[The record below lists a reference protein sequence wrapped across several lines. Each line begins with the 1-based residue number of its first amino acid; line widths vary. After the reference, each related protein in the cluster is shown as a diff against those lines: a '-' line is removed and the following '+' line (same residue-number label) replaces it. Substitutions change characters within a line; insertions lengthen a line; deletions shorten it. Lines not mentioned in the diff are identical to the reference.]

1 MWENLTSGRERGG
14 IKLTN
19 KIKRVSNRYIVSIIV
34 FIVLISTFTLVVKAE
49 PVFETKAESAI
60 LMDYGTGKILYE
72 HNPKEKLPVA
82 SINKIMTLLLT
93 YEAIEDGSLNLN
105 DKVTIS
111 DHAASMGGSQVFL
124 HEGEVLPVD
133 ALLKAVILASANDAS
148 VALAEKIAGT
158 HEVFVKRM
166 NDRAKELGMND
177 TSFANATGLPA
188 ENSYSTAYDVAI
200 MSRELLK
207 QPLFYKWSTVWVDT
221 LKESKNNTALANTN
235 RLVRFYEGAD
245 GVKTGSTSEAG
256 YCLSATAK
264 RGDMRLIAIVLGA
277 PNSKIR
283 FSEAS
288 KLLDYGFANYK
299 TKLIQKKDQ
308 IIQKDIKISGG
319 KTNLIN
325 GLASRDISLLL
336 KIDDKDD
343 FNRTILINDK
353 LRAPIER
360 GDKIGSLRIE
370 IDGKTVDTIDIISDR
385 NVSKAGLIDYIKKIF
400 NSLIRK

>member
-1 MWENLTSGRERGG
+1 
-14 IKLTN
+14 
-19 KIKRVSNRYIVSIIV
+19 
-34 FIVLISTFTLVVKAE
+34 
-49 PVFETKAESAI
+49 
-60 LMDYGTGKILYE
+60 
-72 HNPKEKLPVA
+72 
-82 SINKIMTLLLT
+82 
-93 YEAIEDGSLNLN
+93 
-105 DKVTIS
+105 
-111 DHAASMGGSQVFL
+111 
-124 HEGEVLPVD
+124 
-133 ALLKAVILASANDAS
+133 
-148 VALAEKIAGT
+148 
-158 HEVFVKRM
+158 
-166 NDRAKELGMND
+166 
-177 TSFANATGLPA
+177 
-188 ENSYSTAYDVAI
+188 

-343 FNRTILINDK
+343 FNRTILIDDK

>member
-1 MWENLTSGRERGG
+1 
-14 IKLTN
+14 
-19 KIKRVSNRYIVSIIV
+19 
-34 FIVLISTFTLVVKAE
+34 
-49 PVFETKAESAI
+49 
-60 LMDYGTGKILYE
+60 
-72 HNPKEKLPVA
+72 
-82 SINKIMTLLLT
+82 
-93 YEAIEDGSLNLN
+93 
-105 DKVTIS
+105 
-111 DHAASMGGSQVFL
+111 
-124 HEGEVLPVD
+124 
-133 ALLKAVILASANDAS
+133 
-148 VALAEKIAGT
+148 
-158 HEVFVKRM
+158 
-166 NDRAKELGMND
+166 
-177 TSFANATGLPA
+177 
-188 ENSYSTAYDVAI
+188 
-200 MSRELLK
+200 
-207 QPLFYKWSTVWVDT
+207 
-221 LKESKNNTALANTN
+221 
-235 RLVRFYEGAD
+235 
-245 GVKTGSTSEAG
+245 AG

>member
-1 MWENLTSGRERGG
+1 
-14 IKLTN
+14 
-19 KIKRVSNRYIVSIIV
+19 
-34 FIVLISTFTLVVKAE
+34 
-49 PVFETKAESAI
+49 
-60 LMDYGTGKILYE
+60 
-72 HNPKEKLPVA
+72 
-82 SINKIMTLLLT
+82 
-93 YEAIEDGSLNLN
+93 
-105 DKVTIS
+105 
-111 DHAASMGGSQVFL
+111 
-124 HEGEVLPVD
+124 
-133 ALLKAVILASANDAS
+133 
-148 VALAEKIAGT
+148 
-158 HEVFVKRM
+158 
-166 NDRAKELGMND
+166 MND

-188 ENSYSTAYDVAI
+188 QNSYSTAYDVAI

-207 QPLFYKWSTVWVDT
+207 QSLFYKWSTVWVDT

-370 IDGKTVDTIDIISDR
+370 LDGKTVDSIDIISDR